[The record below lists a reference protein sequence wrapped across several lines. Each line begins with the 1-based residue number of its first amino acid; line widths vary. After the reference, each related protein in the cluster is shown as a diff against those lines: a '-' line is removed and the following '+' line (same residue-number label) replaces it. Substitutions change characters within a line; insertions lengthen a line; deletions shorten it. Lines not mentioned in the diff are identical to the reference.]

1 MLKLAS
7 NHTLYT
13 GSIAL
18 VCLWSLFFLFSACQN
33 THDSEAERLN
43 NLSYAYH
50 YRSLDSLRTCS
61 ERVLAMN
68 CSADMHSEALNNLA
82 LYHIGKMEYDVADS
96 ILCNVI
102 ETTDNNIELAIA
114 NIQQMKLCQRESRN
128 KDFYSFRQK
137 AINHLK
143 RLNEESNYTDR
154 QRKRIVYA
162 EAELRLI
169 TSVYDYYVGRIQES
183 IDQLHE
189 MDSIIVMQKDT
200 AQTLA
205 YLYNI
210 GAGGIL
216 SGSSKEYV
224 SHMEYDYLLQCY
236 TVAEENGYK
245 YWQANTM
252 QAIAEHILADK
263 GKYIKENPLFASY
276 LNTERVPDSL
286 LAGNIALRALMLFEE
301 YGDIYQQAATWR
313 TLSQCYASLNDY
325 GGALYALDKAV
336 HVSRRLSQS
345 PALMASIYELYSIA
359 FSALDKKQESDYY
372 RNKYL
377 DLYDDTRQDRK
388 LEARAEE
395 LSQKISYLNVL
406 IYSILAIIFLLSILL
421 LYLVTSREKR
431 KKSGKTVLSSSM
443 QKICEENEGVMLQL
457 DEDIELL
464 EENNAMMQLQLERQ
478 QEFFLEQRAKA
489 HLILTI
495 TPLLDRML
503 HEVKMLITKKETADV
518 EERRKEYIHELLQK
532 INNEN
537 AFLTQWIQMKQ
548 GELSLRIES
557 FDLQKLFD
565 VVRKNATA
573 FEVKGIDFIVEDTPL
588 VVKADS
594 ILTLFMINTI
604 CDNAR
609 KHTDKGCSV
618 RVYAYKTEE
627 EMVEISIADT
637 GSGMSAVQ
645 REHLFDVNMISDEVL
660 DASKSGTMSQ
670 SHRFG
675 LPNCKGIIEKYKKT
689 NALFRN
695 CTIGVESE
703 EGKGTRV
710 FFRLPEGVKKAMLS
724 IIVMLSTISMYGG
737 EKTPSAL
744 ADSVYNCNVQGRYAD
759 AISYAQECMQVINHE
774 YRKHSH
780 KQLTPADTLLLCDS
794 MTVDAAEVRWFHANV
809 SAPYT
814 IILALRNET
823 AVAALALHNW
833 ELYHYN
839 NNVYSQLFKDFS
851 ADNSIGEYCRKME
864 KTENDSNVAAILLFF
879 LILSFIPIY
888 YFAYYKHVVGDAL
901 DMIKKMRKEIR
912 VREEKKESLEEKLAK
927 ITFEHDRLHVA
938 NNIITNSLSTI
949 KHETMYYP
957 SRILHLL
964 NENDI
969 KQINEVAGYYRIIYH
984 TLSEQAQYNSANI
997 LPPKVITEILL
1008 RFTAKISG
1016 MRKKD
1021 IPFKPQSPYSVASVT
1036 MKGKTKEPKDVLLRI
1051 ITQATR
1057 DLGEIYGLRRCGTNV
1072 CGDSLE
1078 ITVPEDIFSSKSKK
1092 YPYLQE

>member
-1 MLKLAS
+1 
-7 NHTLYT
+7 
-13 GSIAL
+13 
-18 VCLWSLFFLFSACQN
+18 
-33 THDSEAERLN
+33 
-43 NLSYAYH
+43 
-50 YRSLDSLRTCS
+50 
-61 ERVLAMN
+61 
-68 CSADMHSEALNNLA
+68 
-82 LYHIGKMEYDVADS
+82 
-96 ILCNVI
+96 
-102 ETTDNNIELAIA
+102 
-114 NIQQMKLCQRESRN
+114 
-128 KDFYSFRQK
+128 
-137 AINHLK
+137 
-143 RLNEESNYTDR
+143 
-154 QRKRIVYA
+154 
-162 EAELRLI
+162 
-169 TSVYDYYVGRIQES
+169 
-183 IDQLHE
+183 
-189 MDSIIVMQKDT
+189 
-200 AQTLA
+200 
-205 YLYNI
+205 
-210 GAGGIL
+210 
-216 SGSSKEYV
+216 
-224 SHMEYDYLLQCY
+224 
-236 TVAEENGYK
+236 
-245 YWQANTM
+245 
-252 QAIAEHILADK
+252 
-263 GKYIKENPLFASY
+263 
-276 LNTERVPDSL
+276 
-286 LAGNIALRALMLFEE
+286 
-301 YGDIYQQAATWR
+301 
-313 TLSQCYASLNDY
+313 
-325 GGALYALDKAV
+325 
-336 HVSRRLSQS
+336 
-345 PALMASIYELYSIA
+345 
-359 FSALDKKQESDYY
+359 
-372 RNKYL
+372 
-377 DLYDDTRQDRK
+377 
-388 LEARAEE
+388 
-395 LSQKISYLNVL
+395 
-406 IYSILAIIFLLSILL
+406 
-421 LYLVTSREKR
+421 
-431 KKSGKTVLSSSM
+431 M

-464 EENNAMMQLQLERQ
+464 EENSAMMQLQLERQ

-532 INNEN
+532 INSEN
-537 AFLTQWIQMKQ
+537 AFLTEWIQMKQ

-609 KHTDKGCSV
+609 KHTEKGCSV

-710 FFRLPEGVKKAMLS
+710 FFRLPEGVKKTMLS
-724 IIVMLSTISMYGG
+724 IIVMLSAISMNGG

-774 YRKHSH
+774 YRKHSY

-809 SAPYT
+809 AAPYT

-1021 IPFKPQSPYSVASVT
+1021 IPFKPQSPYTVASVT

-1078 ITVPEDIFSSKSKK
+1078 ITVPEDIFSSKSKN

>member
-1 MLKLAS
+1 
-7 NHTLYT
+7 
-13 GSIAL
+13 
-18 VCLWSLFFLFSACQN
+18 
-33 THDSEAERLN
+33 
-43 NLSYAYH
+43 
-50 YRSLDSLRTCS
+50 
-61 ERVLAMN
+61 
-68 CSADMHSEALNNLA
+68 
-82 LYHIGKMEYDVADS
+82 MEYDVADS
-96 ILCNVI
+96 ILCHVI

-143 RLNEESNYTDR
+143 RLKEESNYTDR

-395 LSQKISYLNVL
+395 LGQKISYLNVL

-464 EENNAMMQLQLERQ
+464 EENSAMMQLQLERQ

-537 AFLTQWIQMKQ
+537 AFLTEWIQMKQ

-609 KHTDKGCSV
+609 KHTEKGCSV

-627 EMVEISIADT
+627 EMVEISISDT

-724 IIVMLSTISMYGG
+724 IIVMLSAISMNGG
-737 EKTPSAL
+737 EKAPSAL

-794 MTVDAAEVRWFHANV
+794 MTVDASEVRWFHANV

-997 LPPKVITEILL
+997 LPPKVITDILL

-1021 IPFKPQSPYSVASVT
+1021 IPFKQQSPYTVASVT

-1078 ITVPEDIFSSKSKK
+1078 ITVPEDIFSSKSKN

>member
-96 ILCNVI
+96 ILCHVI

-532 INNEN
+532 INSEN
-537 AFLTQWIQMKQ
+537 AFLTEWIQMKQ

-997 LPPKVITEILL
+997 LPPKVITDILL

-1021 IPFKPQSPYSVASVT
+1021 ISFKPQSPYTVASVT

>member
-82 LYHIGKMEYDVADS
+82 LYHIGKMEYDRADS
-96 ILCNVI
+96 ILCHVI

-137 AINHLK
+137 ALNHLK
-143 RLNEESNYTDR
+143 RLKEESNYTDR

-183 IDQLHE
+183 ICQLHE

-216 SGSSKEYV
+216 SGNSKEYV

-236 TVAEENGYK
+236 TVAEENGYR
-245 YWQANTM
+245 YWQANAM

-263 GKYIKENPLFASY
+263 GTYIKENPLFASY
-276 LNTERVPDSL
+276 LNPERVPDSL

-325 GGALYALDKAV
+325 GGALYALDKAI
-336 HVSRRLSQS
+336 HVSTRLSQS

-395 LSQKISYLNVL
+395 LDQKISHLNVL
-406 IYSILAIIFLLSILL
+406 IYIILAIILLLSILL
-421 LYLVTSREKR
+421 VYLVISREKR

-443 QKICEENEGVMLQL
+443 QKICEENEGVMSQL
-457 DEDIELL
+457 NEDIELL
-464 EENNAMMQLQLERQ
+464 EENSAMMQLQLERQ

-489 HLILTI
+489 HLILTM

-503 HEVKMLITKKETADV
+503 HEVKMLVKKTETVEV
-518 EERRKEYIHELLQK
+518 EERRKEYIYELLQK
-532 INNEN
+532 INSEN
-537 AFLTQWIQMKQ
+537 AFLTEWIQLKQ

-557 FDLQKLFD
+557 FELQKLFD
-565 VVRKNATA
+565 VVRKNVTA
-573 FEVKGIDFIVEDTPL
+573 FEVRGIDFIVEDTPL
-588 VVKADS
+588 TVKADS

-609 KHTDKGCSV
+609 KHTEKGCSV
-618 RVYAYKTEE
+618 RVYASKTEE

-637 GSGMSAVQ
+637 GSGMSAEQ

-660 DASKSGTMSQ
+660 DTSKSVTMSQ

-689 NALFRN
+689 NALFKN

-710 FFRLPEGVKKAMLS
+710 FFRLPEGVRKAMLP
-724 IIVMLSTISMYGG
+724 IVFLLSTISMYGG
-737 EKTPSAL
+737 GKTPSAL
-744 ADSVYNCNVQGRYAD
+744 ADSVYNCNVKGRYAD
-759 AISYAQECMQVINHE
+759 AISYAQECLQVINRE
-774 YRKHSH
+774 YRNQSH
-780 KQLTPADTLLLCDS
+780 NHLTPADTLLLCDS
-794 MTVDAAEVRWFHANV
+794 MKVDAAEVRWFHGNV

-814 IILALRNET
+814 IILAIRNET
-823 AVAALALHNW
+823 AVAALALHDW

-839 NNVYSQLFKDFS
+839 NDVYSQLFKDFS

-864 KTENDSNVAAILLFF
+864 KTESDSNVAAILLFF
-879 LILSFIPIY
+879 LILSFIPMY

-901 DMIKKMRKEIR
+901 DMIKKMRKEIQD
-912 VREEKKESLEEKLAK
+912 REKEKERLKEKLTK
-927 ITFEHDRLHVA
+927 LSFEHDRLHVT
-938 NNIITNSLSTI
+938 NNIMTNSLSTI

-964 NENDI
+964 NDNDI
-969 KQINEVAGYYRIIYH
+969 RQINEVAEYYRIIYH
-984 TLSEQAQYNSANI
+984 TLSQQAQYNSVNI
-997 LPPKVITEILL
+997 LPAKVIADILL
-1008 RFTAKISG
+1008 RLTARISG
-1016 MRKKD
+1016 LRKKD
-1021 IPFKPQSPYSVASVT
+1021 LPFTPQSPYAVASVT
-1036 MKGKTKEPKDVLLRI
+1036 MKVNTKEPKDVLLRI

-1072 CGDSLE
+1072 CGDALE
-1078 ITVPEDIFSSKSKK
+1078 VTIPEDILSSKKEK
-1092 YPYLQE
+1092 

>member
-96 ILCNVI
+96 ILCHVI

-143 RLNEESNYTDR
+143 RLKEESNYTDR

-997 LPPKVITEILL
+997 LPPKVITDILL

-1021 IPFKPQSPYSVASVT
+1021 ISFKPQSPYTVASVT